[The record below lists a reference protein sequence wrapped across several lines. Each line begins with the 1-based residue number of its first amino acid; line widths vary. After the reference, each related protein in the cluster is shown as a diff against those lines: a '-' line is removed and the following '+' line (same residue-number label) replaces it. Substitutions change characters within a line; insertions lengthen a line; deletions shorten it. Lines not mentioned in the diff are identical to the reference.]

1 MAIEYK
7 RYSGNRFSLRSKTNH
22 IIKRIDF
29 VSNRLGA
36 LGELLVTTMESM
48 LITLFPMAF
57 GIYLMFHFA
66 WAEHG
71 KLIKPN
77 LLPIALIL
85 AGTILI
91 CLNTLMVN
99 PSFGSQFIVSLKF
112 LSKKIS
118 TRKERKEWIKFSPYK
133 FYKEIIDKSV
143 LETRYKGKKRLVV
156 VYQVRG
162 SVSNINFDSDLEY
175 LAKKN
180 SQLLRNMERDT
191 VITTINSIQSTKI
204 ELKKIPDN
212 ATPAM
217 IRKRDLNYKITSN
230 LRHNQQ
236 IDTKIIIVAPDEDVL
251 RARIESAE
259 TAFRQGLVI
268 GYRRIKGKELKK
280 SFYDIYGEMK

>member
-1 MAIEYK
+1 MSIEYK

-29 VSNRLGA
+29 ISNRLGA
-36 LGELLVTTMESM
+36 LGELLVTTMESL

-57 GIYLMFHFA
+57 GLYLVFHYA

-77 LLPIALIL
+77 LIPIALIIL
-85 AGTILI
+85 GTFLV

-99 PSFGSQFIVSLKF
+99 PSFGSQFLVSIKF

-118 TRKERKEWIKFSPYK
+118 TRNERKGWTKFFPYRM
-133 FYKEIIDKSV
+133 YKDINDKSV
-143 LETRYKGKKRLVV
+143 LETRYKGRKRLIVM
-156 VYQVRG
+156 YQVRG
-162 SVSNINFDSDLEY
+162 SVSNINFESDLEY
-175 LAKKN
+175 LAKRN
-180 SQLLRNMERDT
+180 SQLLRNMERNT
-191 VITTINSIQSTKI
+191 VITTVNSIQSTKI
-204 ELKKIPDN
+204 ELKNLPDN

-217 IRKRDLNYKITSN
+217 IRKRDLNHKITSN

-236 IDTKIIIVAPDEDVL
+236 IDTKVVIAAPDEDVL
-251 RARIESAE
+251 RARIESIE

-268 GYRRIKGKELKK
+268 GYHRIKGDDLKK
-280 SFYDIYGEMK
+280 SFYEIYGEMK